1 MKKRPTQEPPEAV
14 SELKK
19 QITAWRNGRTAAERI
34 PGALWAEATRLGRK
48 YGVSL
53 VSRHLKLDFYGLR
66 RRVNGG
72 DDSCKESSGGFVE
85 VRCVDVHPSGPVFGR
100 YEVEME
106 IHRRDEAMVR
116 IRQSGPSGID
126 VAEII
131 ERVLNS

>member
-34 PGALWAEATRLGRK
+34 PGALWAEATRLGKK

-53 VSRHLKLDFYGLR
+53 VSRHLKLDFYGLK
-66 RRVNGG
+66 RRVHRVAE
-72 DDSCKESSGGFVE
+72 SSKEESGGFVE
-85 VRCVDVHPSGPVFGR
+85 VRCVDAYPPRPVFGH

-106 IHRRDEAMVR
+106 IYKKDEAMVR
-116 IRQSGPSGID
+116 IRQSGPIGID
-126 VAEII
+126 VADII
-131 ERVLNS
+131 ERVLKS